1 MDKLVFRE
9 VKKPKTERKYGGHT
23 INISDEVHERAVEI
37 SEKSGLRLRD
47 VIDMLMAYALD
58 NVEWD
63 GNEKI

>member
-9 VKKPKTERKYGGHT
+9 VKKPKTERKYGGYSV
-23 INISDEVHERAVEI
+23 NISGDVHERAVEI

-47 VIDMLMAYALD
+47 VVDMLMAYALD

-63 GNEKI
+63 NEKI